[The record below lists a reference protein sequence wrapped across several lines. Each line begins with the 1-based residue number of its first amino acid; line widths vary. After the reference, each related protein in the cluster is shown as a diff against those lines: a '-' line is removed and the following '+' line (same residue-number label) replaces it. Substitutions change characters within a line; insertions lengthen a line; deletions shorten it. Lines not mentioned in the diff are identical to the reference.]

1 MPVMK
6 IMEKG
11 QITIPKE
18 IRDELGLKKG
28 DLVEAERKDN
38 QILITP
44 KKLGDKAFQNVLAVM
59 DRVNEKNKGV
69 SEETVVKYAT
79 QAIAELCGKEYAKS
93 RRAYAIEQHHQI
105 SDNEK

>member
-1 MPVMK
+1 MTQILHERRATEMPVMK
-6 IMEKG
+6 ITENG
-11 QITIPKE
+11 QITIPKK

-44 KKLGDKAFQNVLAVM
+44 KKLGGKAFQKVLAVM

-69 SEETVVKYAT
+69 SEETVIEYAT
-79 QAIAELCGKEYAKS
+79 QAIAELRAEEYAKS
-93 RRAYAIEQHHQI
+93 QK
-105 SDNEK
+105 S

>member
-6 IMEKG
+6 IMERG
-11 QITIPKE
+11 QVTIPKE

-44 KKLGDKAFQNVLAVM
+44 KKLGDKAFQKVLAVM

-79 QAIAELCGKEYAKS
+79 QAIAELREEEYAKS
-93 RRAYAIEQHHQI
+93 QK
-105 SDNEK
+105 S

>member
-1 MPVMK
+1 MPIMK
-6 IMEKG
+6 IMENG
-11 QITIPKE
+11 QVTIPKK

-28 DLVEAERKDN
+28 DLVEAERKDG

-44 KKLGDKAFQNVLAVM
+44 KILIGDRAFQKVLTVM
-59 DRVNEKNKGV
+59 DRVHEKNRDV

-79 QAIAELCGKEYAKS
+79 QAIAELREEKYVKS
-93 RRAYAIEQHHQI
+93 HNTSAVEQI